1 MVVCITSGRLQMQAN
16 LNIVQEYF
24 KSSPVSTG
32 FFLFL
37 LAVITLDILKM
48 CLIYREE
55 KWRFV
60 SSMYISLLWKGWT

>member
-48 CLIYREE
+48 CQIGRAH
-55 KWRFV
+55 V
-60 SSMYISLLWKGWT
+60 